1 MEIPIG
7 EIISATGCKGLSR
20 NKAIEIL
27 NNNDAYNGK
36 VKDTF
41 RKGTVVEGDLDTI
54 VAYIREQ
61 FEQME
66 LSSAETERGWMDEK
80 DIIRSDIKS
89 KKERLSIGEQYYEY
103 KTVVVQDSAV
113 LGKTDV
119 EMIDLT
125 LNKYAVEGWRL
136 KAAITNEMGH
146 NRAVVVNATI
156 NNTILIFERL
166 VTKE

>member
-1 MEIPIG
+1 MQ
-7 EIISATGCKGLSR
+7 R
-20 NKAIEIL
+20 
-27 NNNDAYNGK
+27 
-36 VKDTF
+36 
-41 RKGTVVEGDLDTI
+41 TI
-54 VAYIREQ
+54 RCR
-61 FEQME
+61 
-66 LSSAETERGWMDEK
+66 SAETERGWMDEK
-80 DIIRSDIKS
+80 DIIRTDIKS

-166 VTKE
+166 VTKEQPINRHKAQGVNPKDETRAFYIKKASFDATGRSISI